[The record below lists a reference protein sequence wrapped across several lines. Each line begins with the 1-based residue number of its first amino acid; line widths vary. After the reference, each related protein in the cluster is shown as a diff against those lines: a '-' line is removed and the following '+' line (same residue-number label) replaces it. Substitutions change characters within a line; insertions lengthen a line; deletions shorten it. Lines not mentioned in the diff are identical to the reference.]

1 MNGSEAADD
10 LVLIQTSMFLSSVNR
25 VVVMQTILR
34 LHKKSKEVCIKT
46 RSPAA
51 SLPFIG
57 RVTQP
62 QL

>member
-1 MNGSEAADD
+1 MM
-10 LVLIQTSMFLSSVNR
+10 LTSLH
-25 VVVMQTILR
+25 

-57 RVTQP
+57 QVTKP
-62 QL
+62 QLQNGLLYNRKIQDILLGGEW